1 MRHKGLSS
9 KRVLIVGCGDVGMRT
24 AKLLMPHYRVF
35 GMVRSTDAAISLR
48 AAGVVPVLAD
58 LDDSSSLTR
67 IAGLADTV
75 LHFAPPPNMG
85 EIDTRTRNLL
95 AALAQ
100 HGVQRLIYIS
110 TSGVYGD
117 CAGEYIDETR
127 TPYPV
132 SARGVRRAEAER
144 QVRQFARQ
152 TGVRVVIV
160 RVPGIYAAERLP
172 IDRLQRGTPVLRAE
186 DDVYTNHIH
195 ADDLARIA
203 VAALYRGDNCRV
215 YHASDDSELKMAAY
229 FELVAQAY
237 DLPMPDAISR
247 EQAQACLSPMQ
258 MSFMSES
265 RRMLNQRMKRELRVR
280 LYYATVGDFLA
291 EL

>member
-9 KRVLIVGCGDVGMRT
+9 KRVLIVGCGDVGTRT
-24 AKLLMPHYRVF
+24 AKLLLPHYRVF

-58 LDDSSSLTR
+58 LDDRSSLTR

-85 EIDTRTRNLL
+85 KADTRTRNLL

-100 HGVQRLIYIS
+100 HGVRRLIYIS

-127 TPYPV
+127 TPNPV
-132 SARGVRRAEAER
+132 SARGVRRAEAE
-144 QVRQFARQ
+144 QQMRQFARQ
-152 TGVRVVIV
+152 TGVQIVIV

-172 IDRLQRGTPVLRAE
+172 IDRLQRGTPVLRAA

-195 ADDLARIA
+195 ADDLAGIA
-203 VAALYRGDNCRV
+203 VAALYRGANCRV

-229 FELVAQAY
+229 FALVAEAY
-237 DLPMPDAISR
+237 NLPMPEAISR

-280 LYYATVGDFLA
+280 LRYATVGDFLA
-291 EL
+291 GV

>member
-1 MRHKGLSS
+1 
-9 KRVLIVGCGDVGMRT
+9 
-24 AKLLMPHYRVF
+24 
-35 GMVRSTDAAISLR
+35 LR

-58 LDDSSSLTR
+58 LDDKSSLTR
-67 IAGLADTV
+67 IVGLADTV

-85 EIDTRTRNLL
+85 RVDTRTRNLL
-95 AALAQ
+95 AALGRQ
-100 HGVQRLIYIS
+100 GVRKLVYIS

-117 CAGEYIDETR
+117 CAGAYIDETR
-127 TPYPV
+127 TLHPV

-144 QVRQFARQ
+144 QVRQFARE
-152 TGVRVVIV
+152 TGVSVVIV
-160 RVPGIYAAERLP
+160 RVPGIYAAERMP
-172 IDRLQRGTPVLRAE
+172 IARLQRGTPVLRAE

-203 VAALYRGDNCRV
+203 VAAIYRGANCRV

-229 FELVAQAY
+229 FELVAEAY
-237 DLPMPDAISR
+237 DLPMPEAISR

-280 LYYATVGDFLA
+280 FCYATVGDFLA

>member
-1 MRHKGLSS
+1 
-9 KRVLIVGCGDVGMRT
+9 MRT

-48 AAGVVPVLAD
+48 AAGITPVLAD
-58 LDDSSSLTR
+58 LDDKRSLTR
-67 IAGLADTV
+67 ITGLADTV
-75 LHFAPPPNMG
+75 LHFAPPPGAG
-85 EIDTRTRNLL
+85 ETDTRTRHLL
-95 AALAQ
+95 AALAR

-117 CAGEYIDETR
+117 CAGAWIDETR
-127 TPYPV
+127 RVHPV
-132 SARGVRRAEAER
+132 NARALRRVDAE
-144 QVRQFARQ
+144 QQLRQFARQ
-152 TGVRVVIV
+152 TGARVTIL

-172 IDRLQRGTPVLRAE
+172 IERLQRGTPVLRSE

-203 VAALYRGDNCRV
+203 YVAIYRGANCRV
-215 YHASDDSELKMAAY
+215 YHASDDSELKMGAYFAQVAAAY
-229 FELVAQAY
+229 N
-237 DLPMPDAISR
+237 LPEPDAISR
-247 EQAQACLSPMQ
+247 EQAQVCLSSMQ

-280 LYYATVGDFLA
+280 MGFATVGDFLA
-291 EL
+291 GK